1 MELLLFLILFPILA
15 GVLLLLLK
23 GELIQGIVVKLAA
36 LVTGLASVYLLVS
49 TFGKGTILYSFPAES
64 VHLLL
69 LACEIG
75 VTLFLLYM
83 GIKYRYK
90 LVIGLILVQA
100 ALAGYFELVYAKTM
114 ESAHALFV
122 DQFSVI
128 MALIIG
134 IIGSLI
140 CVYSVGYMR
149 DYHHEHKEVKDR
161 RNVFFFIMFL
171 FLGAMFGVVFS
182 NNLLWLL
189 FFWEVT
195 TLCSF
200 LLIGYSKTE
209 EAIKNSFTALWMNLL
224 GGAAFVG
231 AIVWLSIATSG
242 TGSLDLDQI
251 LVSGKAIVLV
261 PAVLIGFAGLTKA
274 AQLPFSGWLVG
285 AMVAP
290 TPVSALLHSST
301 MVKAGV
307 YIIVRL
313 SPVYQLTASGMMIA
327 LVGAVTFLL
336 ASAIAISQNNAKK
349 VLAYSTIANLGL
361 IVACAGIGTAEAVW
375 AAILL
380 IIFHAIAK
388 SLLFLGTGT
397 IEHRI
402 GNKDIEEMGGLI
414 ERMPKVTILMV
425 IGMAGMFIAP
435 FGMLISKWAALR
447 AFIDAPLGLF
457 FVIILAFG
465 SALTVFFWT
474 KWIGKIISV
483 THRKKNIEHNIP
495 GTQWIALYALAAL
508 TVLICFLF
516 PVVSSVLIEPF
527 VTGIYGVT
535 TFLSADNILIMIL
548 MLALVLI
555 LPLSLMHFKGRGKT
569 TTAYLSGIP
578 EAANETYMGSAGV
591 TREIALRNYYLTSW
605 FGEREVLSYARPVA
619 MILITA
625 MFAGILIPGVI
636 V

>member
-1 MELLLFLILFPILA
+1 VELLLFLILFPVLA
-15 GVLLLLLK
+15 GAILLLLK
-23 GELIQGIVVKLAA
+23 GDRFQGMGVKLAA
-36 LVTGLASVYLLVS
+36 LVTGLASLYLLVS
-49 TFGKGTILYSFPAES
+49 TFGKGTILYGYEAHSINDLIL
-64 VHLLL
+64 V
-69 LACEIG
+69 CEIV

-83 GIKYRYK
+83 GLKYRSR
-90 LVIGLILVQA
+90 LVIALLLIRIVMV
-100 ALAGYFELVYAKTM
+100 GYFEMTWAKTM
-114 ESAHALFV
+114 ESTHALFV

-134 IIGSLI
+134 IIGGLI
-140 CVYSVGYMR
+140 CLYSVGYMR
-149 DYHHEHKEVKDR
+149 DYHAEHKNVPDR
-161 RNVFFFIMFL
+161 RNIFFFLMFL
-171 FLGAMFGVVFS
+171 FLGGMFGVVFS
-182 NNLLWLL
+182 NNLLWLM
-189 FFWEVT
+189 FFWEIT

-209 EAIKNSFTALWMNLL
+209 EATKNAFTALWMNLL
-224 GGAAFVG
+224 GGIAFIAAL
-231 AIVWLSIATSG
+231 IWLSVVTNG
-242 TGSLDLDQI
+242 TGSVDLDQV
-251 LVSGKAIVLV
+251 LTSGKAIVLV

-307 YIIVRL
+307 YIIVRF
-313 SPVYQLTASGMMIA
+313 SPVFNGTLSGMMIA

-336 ASAIAISQNNAKK
+336 ASAIAISQSNAKK

-380 IIFHAIAK
+380 IIFHAVAK

-414 ERMPKVTILMV
+414 ERMPKVTALML

-483 THRKKNIEHNIP
+483 THRKKNIEHTIP
-495 GTQWIALYALAAL
+495 GTQWVALSIIGAL
-508 TVLICFLF
+508 TILICFLF
-516 PVVSSVLIEPF
+516 PVISATVIVPF
-527 VTGIYGVT
+527 VTGIYGAA
-535 TFLSADNILIMIL
+535 TFLSADNLLIMIL
-548 MLALVLI
+548 MLALVLLMPI
-555 LPLSLMHFKGRGKT
+555 SLVYFRGKGRHTG
-569 TTAYLSGIP
+569 AYLSGIP
-578 EAANETYMGSAGV
+578 EAPDETYMGSAGT
-591 TREIALRNYYLTSW
+591 TREIALRNYYLADW
-605 FGEREVLSYARPVA
+605 FGERKVLAYARPIA

-625 MFAGILIPGVI
+625 MFAGILLPGVI
-636 V
+636 L

>member
-1 MELLLFLILFPILA
+1 MELLLFLILFPVLA
-15 GVLLLLLK
+15 GILMLLLK
-23 GELIQGIVVKLAA
+23 GDRFQGIWVKLAA
-36 LVTGLASVYLLVS
+36 LVTGIASVYLLVS
-49 TFGKGTILYSFPAES
+49 TFGKGTILYAITPRPLNGILFM
-64 VHLLL
+64 L
-69 LACEIG
+69 EIAIAI
-75 VTLFLLYM
+75 FILYL
-83 GIKYRYK
+83 GLKYRNK
-90 LVIGLILVQA
+90 LVVALILVQT
-100 ALAGYFELVYAKTM
+100 ALLVFYEGFCAELV
-114 ESAHALFV
+114 ESSHALFV

-149 DYHHEHKEVKDR
+149 DYHTEHKNLPDR
-161 RNVFFFIMFL
+161 RNIFFFVMFL

-182 NNLLWLL
+182 NNLFWLF

-200 LLIGYSKTE
+200 LLIGYSGTE
-209 EAIKNSFTALWMNLL
+209 EARNNAFTALWMNLL
-224 GGAAFVG
+224 GGVAFMG
-231 AIVWLSIATSG
+231 ALIWLSLEPSG
-242 TGSLDLDQI
+242 PGTIDLLQ
-251 LVSGKAIVLV
+251 VMASGKAIILV

-307 YIIVRL
+307 YILVRL
-313 SPVYQLTASGMMIA
+313 SPVFQGTVSGMMIA
-327 LVGAVTFLL
+327 LVGSVTFLL

-361 IVACAGIGTAEAVW
+361 IVACAGIGTAEAIW

-380 IIFHAIAK
+380 IIFHAVAK

-414 ERMPKVTILMV
+414 ERMPKVTILML

-447 AFIDAPLGLF
+447 AFIDAPLGLI

-483 THRKKNIEHNIP
+483 TSRKKNIEHNIP
-495 GTQWIALYALAAL
+495 GTQWIALYAIAAL
-508 TVLICFLF
+508 TVLACFLF
-516 PVVSSVLIEPF
+516 PVVSSTLIVPF
-527 VTGIYGVT
+527 VTATYGSA
-535 TFLSADNILIMIL
+535 TFLSADNILIMLI
-548 MLALVLI
+548 MLALI
-555 LPLSLMHFKGRGKT
+555 LVMPVSLLYFKGKGKHT
-569 TTAYLSGIP
+569 GPYLSGIP
-578 EAANETYMGSAGV
+578 ATPAQTYTGSAGT

-619 MILITA
+619 MILITI
-625 MFAGILIPGVI
+625 MFAGILLPGVI
-636 V
+636 L